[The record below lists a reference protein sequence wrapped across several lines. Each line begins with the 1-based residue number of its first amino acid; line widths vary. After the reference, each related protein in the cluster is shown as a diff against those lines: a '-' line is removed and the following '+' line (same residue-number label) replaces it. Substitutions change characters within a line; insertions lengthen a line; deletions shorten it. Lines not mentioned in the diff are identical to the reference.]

1 MFENQSLRTESQFSN
16 PFFDRFEFIPNIWK
30 TMQLIECPIS
40 IDNEES
46 VEFENEFYRLM
57 YNRTNTPI
65 NSQIVNAFAF
75 AFAISIPLSHC
86 HIRSSDT
93 KIKRPILQLLI
104 CNPIIDLH
112 IRICNMQLSRN
123 TFNWFTCWPYGIDQ
137 MDCGTMLQKMSR
149 KKLWNLIKSRF
160 GKLLSQN
167 RCLPKSESISYRI
180 SLELPVRWPQIE
192 WVFFPLKTMPYSKFS
207 YIICVFIWLVQ
218 YKGVILIVIVSIFQ
232 QNSGK
237 TNRFGFGIDNAW
249 FYG

>member
-112 IRICNMQLSRN
+112 IRICNMQLSCN
-123 TFNWFTCWPYGIDQ
+123 TFNWFICWPYGIDQ
-137 MDCGTMLQKMSR
+137 MDCVTMLQKMSR
-149 KKLWNLIKSRF
+149 KKWWTLIKSRF

-180 SLELPVRWPQIE
+180 SLELPIRWPQIE
-192 WVFFPLKTMPYSKFS
+192 WVFFPWKLCRIRSLVTLFVFSSGLCSTKVSFWLSLFQFFSK
-207 YIICVFIWLVQ
+207 
-218 YKGVILIVIVSIFQ
+218 IV
-232 QNSGK
+232 GK